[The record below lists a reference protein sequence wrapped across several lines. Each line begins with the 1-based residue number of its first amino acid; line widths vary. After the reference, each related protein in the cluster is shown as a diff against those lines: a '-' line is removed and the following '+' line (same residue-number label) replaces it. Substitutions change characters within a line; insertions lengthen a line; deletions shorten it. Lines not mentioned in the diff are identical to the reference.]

1 MSHIDDRIRDALE
14 EEDAELFAEYGEEQ
28 NILEAVFDSFR
39 SKARWLIIVTMVV
52 MLAFMVFTIW
62 TAVRFFE
69 VETTREMIAWA
80 IGFVFGMGAITA
92 MKVWYWMELNKNAL
106 KREIKRLELAVAHLA
121 QRLH

>member
-28 NILEAVFDSFR
+28 NILEAVFDSFK
-39 SKARWLIIVTMVV
+39 SKARWLIIITMVV

-80 IGFVFGMGAITA
+80 IGFVFGMVAITA